1 MSDIQPIFLAEERA
15 LPATVSLRVS
25 GAKFKEARH
34 VIAMGGALRCRVCIA
49 RVGWPESLNH
59 IGFKEVEII
68 LNLQW

>member
-1 MSDIQPIFLAEERA
+1 VMIPWH
-15 LPATVSLRVS
+15 
-25 GAKFKEARH
+25 GN